1 MIVHRKM
8 KKIHPIFDFFNKE
21 KYLAQ
26 NLGHFAPSKKGLN
39 KIGSKIA
46 LQ

>member
-1 MIVHRKM
+1 M
-8 KKIHPIFDFFNKE
+8 KKRHPIFDFFNKE
-21 KYLAQ
+21 QFLAQ
-26 NLGHFAPSKKGLN
+26 NLGHFALSKKGLN